1 MLCLMGKNGSG
12 KSTFLRLLTGLGD
25 LMRENIFWNDN
36 PIHKDPLYQTNLHYI
51 GHQTGLKS
59 AMTVRENIQLLLLLH
74 RMPMPTN
81 IETIISQLSLTTL
94 MQKSIRQLSAG
105 QQKKVALLKLVLI
118 PKPLWLLDEPLTS
131 LDHVTQAWLERA
143 IDNQRE
149 RGGIVITS
157 SHQPFA
163 CISQPYF
170 SLKIGET

>member
-1 MLCLMGKNGSG
+1 MMMHAFSANKIQVNKLKAQYGDDLLFSVINFTLRSGEMLCLMGKNGSG

-94 MQKSIRQLSAG
+94 MQKS
-105 QQKKVALLKLVLI
+105 
-118 PKPLWLLDEPLTS
+118 
-131 LDHVTQAWLERA
+131 
-143 IDNQRE
+143 
-149 RGGIVITS
+149 
-157 SHQPFA
+157 
-163 CISQPYF
+163 
-170 SLKIGET
+170 